1 MLYTSPRLKQFLEQA
16 SPLTLAVYTAL
27 VSFCLYS
34 CVYTFRKTFT
44 VATFEG
50 LQYLNVD
57 YKVWLVVFQ
66 VMGYALSK
74 MAGIKIISELK
85 AADRGQGILL
95 IVSAS
100 GICWLLFGLIP
111 APWNLICL
119 FLNGLSLGLIW
130 GVIFSYLEGRKITEI
145 LAAGLSVSFILSSGA
160 AKTIGGFL
168 LLSGISAFWMP
179 FVTCLLFIVPLLIFL
194 ILLNHVPPPSAV
206 DEVARTKRQP
216 MNGAERKK
224 FIRQFW
230 PGMVLFIFSYVLLTA
245 FRDFRDNFSTELWQA
260 LHYTGGPEI
269 FTTAELPAVL
279 LVLILV
285 GSIMLI
291 KNNAAAFLA
300 NHVLIFLGLVAV
312 GVGCFLFR
320 QQQLSPVGMM
330 ITVGTGLYLAYVPFN
345 SIFFERMLATF
356 QFSGTVGF
364 VMYVSDS
371 FGYVGSVAAL
381 FIKEFGMLNM
391 NWLDFFLNGA
401 LIVSVAGSTLMACSA
416 IYFALQYTRKR
427 KTTSTNAHHLKSQP
441 YYSA

>member
-1 MLYTSPRLKQFLEQA
+1 MLYQSARLRAYLQQA
-16 SPLTLAVYTAL
+16 SPITIAVYTSF

-44 VATFEG
+44 VATFTD
-50 LQYLNVD
+50 LRFWQVD

-85 AADRGQGILL
+85 TANRSSSILV

-100 GICWLLFGLIP
+100 GLCWLMFGLVP
-111 APWNLICL
+111 APWNLIFL

-130 GVIFSYLEGRKITEI
+130 GVIFSYLEGRRITEL

-160 AKTIGGFL
+160 AKTIGGWL
-168 LLSGISAFWMP
+168 MLAGVSEFWMP
-179 FVTCLLFIVPLLIFL
+179 FVTCSIFIIPLLVFL
-194 ILLNHVPPPSAV
+194 TLLNHVPPPSEA
-206 DEVARTKRQP
+206 DEAARTKRKP
-216 MNGAERKK
+216 MNGFERRK

-230 PGMVLFIFSYVLLTA
+230 PGMVLFILSYILLTA
-245 FRDFRDNFSTELWQA
+245 FRDFRDNFSTEIWQS

-269 FTTAELPAVL
+269 FTTAEIPAVI

-291 KNNAAAFLA
+291 KNNAVAFLA
-300 NHVLIFLGLVAV
+300 NHILIFIGMVAI
-312 GVGCFLFR
+312 GIACWLFKLN
-320 QQQLSPVGMM
+320 QISPLTMM
-330 ITVGTGLYLAYVPFN
+330 ITVGSGLYLAYVPFN

-356 QFSGTVGF
+356 KFSGTVGF

-371 FGYVGSVAAL
+371 FGYLGSVATL
-381 FIKEFGMLNM
+381 FAKEFGSWQMD
-391 NWLDFFLNGA
+391 WLEFFLSGA
-401 LIVSVAGSTLMACSA
+401 LILSIAGSTLIACSGV
-416 IYFALQYTRKR
+416 YFIAKYKR
-427 KTTSTNAHHLKSQP
+427 VQTKRSTNSLTINAKPSFTG
-441 YYSA
+441 